1 MNTVVGVFASRSAA
15 ERACAE
21 LAPLG
26 IAEHRVNILT
36 PETTER
42 ELSAIPTIEA
52 EQPGMGK
59 ALGAAVGGAVGLAG
73 GMGIGEVALASL
85 VAPGIGPILA
95 IGLLGG
101 ALLGAI
107 GAATGGAIENYM
119 AQGLPGDELLV
130 YEDALRHGRSI
141 VVVTPENNAQEK
153 IVRGVFERTG
163 AETLDRAR
171 EMWWLGLRDVEREH
185 YELSGDHFQDDE
197 RYFRAGF
204 EAALHS
210 RNRGKSYQE
219 AHQQLGDAEPR
230 LHESGPFSRGYERG
244 AEYLVAVRRQG
255 SQPS

>member
-1 MNTVVGVFASRSAA
+1 MNTVVGVFATRSAA

-36 PETTER
+36 PQMTEE
-42 ELSAIPTIEA
+42 ELAAIPTIEA

-59 ALGAAVGGAVGLAG
+59 ALGAAVGGTVGLVG
-73 GMGIGEVALASL
+73 GMGIAEVALTSL

-101 ALLGAI
+101 ALVGAI

-119 AQGLPGDELLV
+119 AEGLPGDELLV
-130 YEDALRHGRSI
+130 YEDALRHGRS
-141 VVVTPENNAQEK
+141 VVVVIPESEDQEK
-153 IVRGVFERTG
+153 IIRSVFERAG

-171 EMWWLGLRDVEREH
+171 EMWWLGLRDVEKEQ
-185 YELSGDHFQDDE
+185 YQAGGDNFQDDE

-210 RNRGKSYQE
+210 KNRGKSYQE
-219 AHQQLGDAEPR
+219 ARKELGDAEPR
-230 LHESGPFSRGYERG
+230 LHESGPFRRGYDRG
-244 AEYLVAVRRQG
+244 RAYLQVAREAT
-255 SQPS
+255 

>member
-1 MNTVVGVFASRSAA
+1 MNTVVGVFTSRSTA

-36 PETTER
+36 PEMTQR
-42 ELSAIPTIEA
+42 ELAAIPTIEA

-73 GMGIGEVALASL
+73 GMGVAEVALASL

-95 IGLLGG
+95 IGVLGG
-101 ALLGAI
+101 ALLGAL
-107 GAATGGAIENYM
+107 GAVTGGAIEDYM

-141 VVVTPENNAQEK
+141 VVVIPENEEQEK
-153 IVRGVFERTG
+153 IVRGVFERAG

-171 EMWWLGLRDVEREH
+171 EMWWLGLRDIEKEQ
-185 YELSGDHFQDDE
+185 YQASGENFQDDE

-210 RNRGKSYQE
+210 QNRGKAYEE
-219 AHQQLGDAEPR
+219 AHKRLGDAESR
-230 LHESGPFSRGYERG
+230 RHESGPFRRGYDRG
-244 AEYLVAVRRQG
+244 RAYLRSLHQQG
-255 SQPS
+255 TT

>member
-1 MNTVVGVFASRSAA
+1 MHTVVGVFASRSGA

-36 PETTER
+36 PQITES
-42 ELSAIPTIEA
+42 ELAKIPTIDA

-73 GMGIGEVALASL
+73 GMGIAEVALASL

-95 IGLLGG
+95 IGVLGG
-101 ALLGAI
+101 AFVGALGAV
-107 GAATGGAIENYM
+107 TGGAIEDYT

-130 YEDALRHGRSI
+130 YEDALRRGRS
-141 VVVTPENNAQEK
+141 VVVVIPENEAQEK
-153 IVRGVFERTG
+153 IVRGVFERAG
-163 AETLDRAR
+163 AESLDRAR
-171 EMWWLGLRDVEREH
+171 EMWWLGLRDVEKEQ
-185 YELSGDHFQDDE
+185 YQASGDNFQDDE

-210 RNRGKSYQE
+210 KNRGKSYQD
-219 AHQQLGDAEPR
+219 AHKQLGDAEPR
-230 LHESGPFSRGYERG
+230 LHESGPFRRGYDRG
-244 AEYLVAVRRQG
+244 LAYLHALHQQG
-255 SQPS
+255 T